1 MNRMPGAHRKERP
14 SSTPK
19 EKNTARRNPDV
30 SPYLHHFGDPVDGKP
45 GVGPRPVS
53 VGGGGRAMKSRATV
67 AVVARGSA
75 AGVRTA
81 VRHVARRRRGRGRRA
96 PRRVG
101 RPAIRVSASHPCRRM
116 SRDHGAL

>member
-1 MNRMPGAHRKERP
+1 MK
-14 SSTPK
+14 
-19 EKNTARRNPDV
+19 KNTH
-30 SPYLHHFGDPVDGKP
+30 LHHFGDPVDGKS

-53 VGGGGRAMKSRATV
+53 VCGGGSDGRAMKSRVIV

-81 VRHVARRRRGRGRRA
+81 AVWHVAGRRRGRGRSA

-101 RPAIRVSASHPCRRM
+101 RPAIRVSASHPGRRM